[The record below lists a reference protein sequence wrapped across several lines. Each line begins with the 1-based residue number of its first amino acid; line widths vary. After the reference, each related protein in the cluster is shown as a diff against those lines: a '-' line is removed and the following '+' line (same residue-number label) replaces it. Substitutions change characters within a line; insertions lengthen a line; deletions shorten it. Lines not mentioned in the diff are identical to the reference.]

1 VPPRAVFDRCEKTG
15 GGRPDFCWLVLD
27 RRHEGP
33 PTWGWL
39 HRDDVGLPLLPPS
52 SEWDAMWQRPLD
64 YSKLDESTR
73 AAPPEADDGLD
84 IPAALRREP
93 NAAG

>member
-1 VPPRAVFDRCEKTG
+1 
-15 GGRPDFCWLVLD
+15 
-27 RRHEGP
+27 
-33 PTWGWL
+33 
-39 HRDDVGLPLLPPS
+39 
-52 SEWDAMWQRPLD
+52 MWQRPLD